1 MTKEQSLE
9 LSLHA
14 PRLPPSSLGWELL
27 SVGEKGLVA
36 QSYPILCDPHG
47 LQPTRLLCPRDFPGK
62 NTGLGSHSLLQ
73 EIFPTQG
80 SNLSLL
86 H

>member
-9 LSLHA
+9 LALHA
-14 PRLPPSSLGWELL
+14 PRLPPSSLGWELH